1 MFEKII
7 IESQFGEHNLVLYS
21 DIINLRYIY
30 VKYCKIALE
39 SLNEI
44 VLLLP
49 YYDST
54 SYTLHNLRTID
65 IDIEKYKQEGWLIIV
80 GSRNGYF
87 SLKDELVGIM
97 IMVKMLLQRSHK
109 LGKSGL
115 TVFSDIGLFFY
126 LNRIEDLLK
135 RETAVLLSI
144 HNTKVKIFCCY
155 NIADLRQLTENQ
167 KQDLLNHHNKVISTE
182 SQLI

>member
-1 MFEKII
+1 
-7 IESQFGEHNLVLYS
+7 
-21 DIINLRYIY
+21 
-30 VKYCKIALE
+30 
-39 SLNEI
+39 
-44 VLLLP
+44 
-49 YYDST
+49 
-54 SYTLHNLRTID
+54 
-65 IDIEKYKQEGWLIIV
+65 
-80 GSRNGYF
+80 
-87 SLKDELVGIM
+87 M

-115 TVFSDIGLFFY
+115 TVFSDMGLFFY

>member
-65 IDIEKYKQEGWLIIV
+65 IDIEKYKQEG
-80 GSRNGYF
+80 
-87 SLKDELVGIM
+87 
-97 IMVKMLLQRSHK
+97 
-109 LGKSGL
+109 
-115 TVFSDIGLFFY
+115 
-126 LNRIEDLLK
+126 
-135 RETAVLLSI
+135 
-144 HNTKVKIFCCY
+144 
-155 NIADLRQLTENQ
+155 
-167 KQDLLNHHNKVISTE
+167 
-182 SQLI
+182 

>member
-30 VKYCKIALE
+30 VKCCKIALE

-65 IDIEKYKQEGWLIIV
+65 IDIEKYKQEG
-80 GSRNGYF
+80 
-87 SLKDELVGIM
+87 
-97 IMVKMLLQRSHK
+97 
-109 LGKSGL
+109 
-115 TVFSDIGLFFY
+115 
-126 LNRIEDLLK
+126 
-135 RETAVLLSI
+135 
-144 HNTKVKIFCCY
+144 
-155 NIADLRQLTENQ
+155 
-167 KQDLLNHHNKVISTE
+167 
-182 SQLI
+182 